1 MRKVMR
7 AVMMLL
13 AIVLLVSFSAAAQDF
28 PKFEVFGGYTYAR
41 VDSSEG
47 TTANT
52 NGGSVDAGFF
62 PTTHLGVIA
71 DFGGSYD
78 KGFTHTGNFFS
89 APSTNFRYL
98 FGPRYRVGRGPIS
111 AYAQVLFGGESRSHV
126 VDSNRAD
133 SNFLP
138 CGSCSIPPTFT
149 FASAQTTYA
158 IAPSVGVDVKV
169 NRHFSIRAIQ
179 IGGLV
184 TGFRDFGTGANATQ
198 GGVTISTGIVAK
210 F

>member
-1 MRKVMR
+1 MSK
-7 AVMMLL
+7 VMMLL
-13 AIVLLVSFSAAAQDF
+13 GLVLLVSFSASAQDS
-28 PKFEVFGGYTYAR
+28 PKFEVFGSYTYAR
-41 VDSSEG
+41 VDSSDG

-62 PTTHLGVIA
+62 PATHLGIIA

-78 KGFTHTGNFFS
+78 KGFTHTGHFFT
-89 APSTNFRYL
+89 APSANFHYL

-111 AYAQVLFGGESRSHV
+111 AYAQVLVGGESRSRV

-169 NRHFSIRAIQ
+169 NARFSIRAIQ